1 MAKASQPKDILAR
14 VADLGEE
21 ALHKL
26 ADAPGGSKLFEM
38 ANQSKTR
45 LDEMQKRLRGLDAL
59 EKRVEKLEKKLDAL
73 SKSSAAKTPAA
84 AKKPPSPRKP
94 ATAPKKS

>member
-1 MAKASQPKDILAR
+1 MAKATQPKDILSR

-26 ADAPGGSKLFEM
+26 ADAPGGSKVLEM
-38 ANQSKTR
+38 MNQSKTR

-59 EKRVEKLEKKLDAL
+59 EKRVEKLEKKLDTL
-73 SKSSAAKTPAA
+73 SKKPAASKPA
-84 AKKPPSPRKP
+84 AKKPAASS
-94 ATAPKKS
+94 AKKS